1 MLDKTQKTKATAA
14 LRLVG
19 IMPED
24 IAGMIN
30 CVAPPQNAATKQ
42 PTGALLTQAQKARQL
57 SVSRPTIR
65 KMVKLGRLHPVEV
78 LPGLFRYRADELL
91 G

>member
-19 IMPED
+19 ITPED
-24 IAGMIN
+24 ITGMIN
-30 CVAPPQNAATKQ
+30 HVTPPHNATTMEPRQ
-42 PTGALLTQAQKARQL
+42 ALLTQAQKARQL
-57 SVSRPTIR
+57 AVSRVTVR

-78 LPGLFRYRADELL
+78 LPGLFRYRADEFL